1 MKTLLLLMFILVGCE
16 KSGTSE
22 HTLFQAA
29 PSIEGGVDFATLNS
43 FILKPM
49 CLRCHAWAGDEN
61 QVRSRI
67 VVGNPDASSLYVRMA
82 NGSMPQGGP
91 AATSAQLE
99 VVAAYINGPIG
110 PNPNPNPNPNP
121 TPGFATLSSTI
132 LQPLCIGCHA
142 WAGNEAQV
150 QTRIV
155 AGNPNASSLYVR
167 MANGSMPQGGPPLN
181 AQQLQVVADY
191 INGPIVPV
199 PTIELK
205 PTYESL
211 KVHLFEK
218 SCTMCHNANSSRLD
232 DFTKYS
238 EIRDEIEDIE
248 EQLDFGTMPPLDNQG
263 NPRAPVPTQE
273 VLDTFRNWVRLGMPR
288 S

>member
-49 CLRCHAWAGDEN
+49 CLRCHAWAGDEG
-61 QVRSRI
+61 QVQSRI
-67 VVGNPDASSLYVRMA
+67 VPGNPDASSLYVRMA

-91 AATSAQLE
+91 AATSAQLD
-99 VVAAYINGPIG
+99 VVAAYINGP
-110 PNPNPNPNPNP
+110 
-121 TPGFATLSSTI
+121 
-132 LQPLCIGCHA
+132 
-142 WAGNEAQV
+142 AGTN
-150 QTRIV
+150 
-155 AGNPNASSLYVR
+155 
-167 MANGSMPQGGPPLN
+167 
-181 AQQLQVVADY
+181 
-191 INGPIVPV
+191 PV

-211 KVHLFEK
+211 KVHLFDK
-218 SCTMCHNANSSRLD
+218 SCTMCHNGESRRLD
-232 DFTKYS
+232 DFTQL
-238 EIRDEIEDIE
+238 DEIKDEISDIQD
-248 EQLDFGTMPPLDNQG
+248 QLDFGTMPPLDDEG

-273 VLDTFRNWVRLGMPR
+273 VLDTFREWVVLGMPR

>member
-1 MKTLLLLMFILVGCE
+1 MKTLFLLLFILVGCE

-49 CLRCHAWAGDEN
+49 CLRCHAWAGDEG
-61 QVRSRI
+61 QVQSRI
-67 VVGNPDASSLYVRMA
+67 VPGNPDASSLYVRMA

-91 AATSAQLE
+91 AATSAQLD
-99 VVAAYINGPIG
+99 VVAAYINGP
-110 PNPNPNPNPNP
+110 
-121 TPGFATLSSTI
+121 
-132 LQPLCIGCHA
+132 
-142 WAGNEAQV
+142 AGTN
-150 QTRIV
+150 
-155 AGNPNASSLYVR
+155 
-167 MANGSMPQGGPPLN
+167 
-181 AQQLQVVADY
+181 
-191 INGPIVPV
+191 PV

-211 KVHLFEK
+211 KVHLFDK
-218 SCTMCHNANSSRLD
+218 SCTMCHNGESRRLD
-232 DFTKYS
+232 DFTQL
-238 EIRDEIEDIE
+238 DEIKDEISDIQD
-248 EQLDFGTMPPLDNQG
+248 QLDFGTMPPLDDEG

-273 VLDTFRNWVRLGMPR
+273 VLDTFRDWVVLGMPR